1 MNRTKIEEF
10 MNDLTIDIKKYK
22 CERYF
27 CQFCLKGNYEISI
40 EEAKKEPHWRCPY
53 CTGECYCSRCS
64 RYTRFFKLMSV
75 YCSLGGDVL
84 SLKESFI
91 NKNVVFNKLKH
102 KLILNNIKVILYD
115 ETLTEKQ
122 MIQQSKK
129 KNNKEDFSLKSIKE
143 YKDVLIELKQYF
155 ENVFKKE
162 RIDKHLNESEMIID
176 GKKKNINFLN
186 KKRNEESPSITQV
199 NNIIKT
205 IKIKIEV

>member
-1 MNRTKIEEF
+1 
-10 MNDLTIDIKKYK
+10 
-22 CERYF
+22 
-27 CQFCLKGNYEISI
+27 
-40 EEAKKEPHWRCPY
+40 
-53 CTGECYCSRCS
+53 
-64 RYTRFFKLMSV
+64 MSV

-186 KKRNEESPSITQV
+186 KKRNEESTSITQV

>member
-1 MNRTKIEEF
+1 
-10 MNDLTIDIKKYK
+10 MNDLTLDIKRYK

-27 CQFCLKGNYEISI
+27 CQFCLKGNYEISF
-40 EEAKKEPHWRCPY
+40 EEAKKESNWICPY

-64 RYTRFFKLMSV
+64 RYTRFFKLMAV

-84 SLKESFI
+84 FLKEQFI
-91 NKNVVFNKLKH
+91 NNNVVFNKLKH
-102 KLILNNIKVILYD
+102 QLLLNSIKVILYN
-115 ETLTEKQ
+115 EKLTEKQ
-122 MIQQSKK
+122 MIRKSKK
-129 KNNKEDFSLKSIKE
+129 KNSNNNKEEFSLKSIKE

-176 GKKKNINFLN
+176 GKKKDTNFLN
-186 KKRNEESPSITQV
+186 KKRNEESPSINKV

-205 IKIKIEV
+205 MKIKIEL

>member
-1 MNRTKIEEF
+1 
-10 MNDLTIDIKKYK
+10 
-22 CERYF
+22 
-27 CQFCLKGNYEISI
+27 
-40 EEAKKEPHWRCPY
+40 
-53 CTGECYCSRCS
+53 
-64 RYTRFFKLMSV
+64 MSV

-84 SLKESFI
+84 SWKESFI
-91 NKNVVFNKLKH
+91 NKNVVFNKLNH

>member
-1 MNRTKIEEF
+1 
-10 MNDLTIDIKKYK
+10 
-22 CERYF
+22 
-27 CQFCLKGNYEISI
+27 
-40 EEAKKEPHWRCPY
+40 
-53 CTGECYCSRCS
+53 
-64 RYTRFFKLMSV
+64 MSV